1 MSHMD
6 AISYRGKRVV
16 ITGAASGMGAA
27 ATEIVKELG
36 GEIFALDIKP
46 VTASGVEFLE
56 TNLGDRA
63 SIDAVLAKITGQ
75 IDAIFNIAGLPG
87 APFSP
92 LETTLVN
99 FVGHRHL
106 TDALIA
112 QMPRGGAIANIS
124 SVAGMGY
131 MPNIQKL
138 MPLIAT
144 SDFDSAKKWLEENPD
159 LNNGYGTSKEL
170 LNLWTNVKGKE
181 LGEKYGIR
189 INTVGPGVTD
199 TPLLPTFTKAAG
211 GEEAIKNYRGF
222 LGRFSEPAEQA
233 WPIVFLNSAAASFL
247 SGQVIYVDAGFTG
260 ALFTGQVDM
269 GALAGG
275 R

>member
-1 MSHMD
+1 MSHLD

-27 ATEIVKELG
+27 TTEIVKELG

-46 VTASGVEFLE
+46 VSATGVEFIE

-63 SIDAVLAKITGQ
+63 SIDAALGKITGQ

-92 LETTLVN
+92 LEVTLVN

-106 TDALIA
+106 TDALIT

-131 MPNIQKL
+131 MQNMQKL
-138 MPLIAT
+138 MPLIAIP
-144 SDFDSAKKWLEENPD
+144 DFDSAKKWLEENAD

-181 LGEKYGIR
+181 FGEKYGIR

-199 TPLLPTFTKAAG
+199 TPLLPAFTEAAG
-211 GEEAIKNYRGF
+211 GEEAIKHFRGY

-247 SGQVIYVDAGFTG
+247 SGQVIYADAGFTG